1 MRPEGIGSVL
11 WSRGEGENERDLGT
25 ERQRGRAY
33 KNNYESG
40 GEKYLENSLLNLD
53 YHTAFEC
60 LQ

>member
-1 MRPEGIGSVL
+1 MFWFGFVFFRGGGCVRPRVREKESV
-11 WSRGEGENERDLGT
+11 GT
-25 ERQRGRAY
+25 QGQLLRQ
-33 KNNYESG
+33 